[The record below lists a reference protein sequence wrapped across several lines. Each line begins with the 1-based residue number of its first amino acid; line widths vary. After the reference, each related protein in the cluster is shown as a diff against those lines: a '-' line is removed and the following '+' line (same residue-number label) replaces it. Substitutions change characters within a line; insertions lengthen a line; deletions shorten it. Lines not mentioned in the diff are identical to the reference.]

1 MIAYF
6 LNKPLSEDVVLRIAE
21 QCSFNGMMKNESS
34 FSLQTKKYKLSVLRK
49 GVVGDWKNY
58 FTPELN
64 ERFEK
69 EVLAK
74 LKGSGLEF
82 EFETKHKL

>member
-1 MIAYF
+1 MIANF
-6 LNKPLSEDVVLRIAE
+6 LNKPLSDDLISRIAE
-21 QCSFNGMMKNESS
+21 QCTFSGMKKNAASYSIPTKDGESS
-34 FSLQTKKYKLSVLRK
+34 MLRK

-64 ERFEK
+64 EKFEN

-82 EFETKHKL
+82 DFEL

>member
-1 MIAYF
+1 MIANF
-6 LNKPLSEDVVLRIAE
+6 VNKPLSDDLISRIAE
-21 QCSFNGMMKNESS
+21 QCTFSGMKKNAAS
-34 FSLQTKKYKLSVLRK
+34 FSAPTEDRREASLLRK

-64 ERFEK
+64 ERFDN
-69 EVLAK
+69 EVLTK

-82 EFETKHKL
+82 DFEM

>member
-1 MIAYF
+1 MIANF
-6 LNKPLSEDVVLRIAE
+6 VNKPLSECVVHRIAE
-21 QCSFNGMMKNESS
+21 QCSFSGMAKNGSS
-34 FSLQTKKYKLSVLRK
+34 FLLHTKQYKLSLLRK

-58 FTPELN
+58 FTPEMN

-82 EFETKHKL
+82 DFEI

>member
-1 MIAYF
+1 
-6 LNKPLSEDVVLRIAE
+6 
-21 QCSFNGMMKNESS
+21 MKKNAASYSIKSHEGET
-34 FSLQTKKYKLSVLRK
+34 SLLRK

-64 ERFEK
+64 ERFEN

-82 EFETKHKL
+82 DFEM

>member
-1 MIAYF
+1 MIANF
-6 LNKPLSEDVVLRIAE
+6 LNKPLSDDLISRIAE
-21 QCSFNGMMKNESS
+21 QCTFSGMKKNAASYSIPTKDGESS
-34 FSLQTKKYKLSVLRK
+34 MLRK

-64 ERFEK
+64 EKFEN

-82 EFETKHKL
+82 YFEL

>member
-1 MIAYF
+1 MIRNF
-6 LNKPLSEDVVLRIAE
+6 LNKPLSNDFTARIAE
-21 QCSFNGMMKNESS
+21 QCTFNGMKKNAASYSIPTKDGESS
-34 FSLQTKKYKLSVLRK
+34 MLRK

-64 ERFEK
+64 EKFEN

-82 EFETKHKL
+82 DFEL

>member
-1 MIAYF
+1 MIANF
-6 LNKPLSEDVVLRIAE
+6 LNKPLSDDLISRIAK
-21 QCSFNGMMKNESS
+21 QCTFSGMKKNAASYSIPTKDGESS
-34 FSLQTKKYKLSVLRK
+34 MLRK

-64 ERFEK
+64 EKFEN

-82 EFETKHKL
+82 DFEL

>member
-1 MIAYF
+1 MRRIADF
-6 LNKPLSEDVVLRIAE
+6 LQKPLSDEIIDRIAE
-21 QCSFNGMMKNESS
+21 QCTFEGMMRNSRNYTIIDGEDESG
-34 FSLQTKKYKLSVLRK
+34 LVLRK
-49 GVVGDWKNY
+49 GVVGDWKNH
-58 FTPELN
+58 FTPEMN

-82 EFETKHKL
+82 EFEP

>member
-1 MIAYF
+1 MIANF
-6 LNKPLSEDVVLRIAE
+6 LNKPLSDDLISRISE
-21 QCSFNGMMKNESS
+21 QCTFSGMKKNAASYSIPTKDGESS
-34 FSLQTKKYKLSVLRK
+34 MLRK

-64 ERFEK
+64 ERFQN

-82 EFETKHKL
+82 DFEL

>member
-1 MIAYF
+1 
-6 LNKPLSEDVVLRIAE
+6 
-21 QCSFNGMMKNESS
+21 MKKNAASYSIPTKDGESS
-34 FSLQTKKYKLSVLRK
+34 MLRK

-64 ERFEK
+64 DRFEN

-74 LKGSGLEF
+74 LKESGLEF
-82 EFETKHKL
+82 DFEL

>member
-1 MIAYF
+1 MIAEF
-6 LNKPLSEDVVLRIAE
+6 LNRPLSDELINRIAK
-21 QCSFNGMMKNESS
+21 QCTFKGMTKNEAG
-34 FSLQTKKYKLSVLRK
+34 YKLPGEDSSGLLRK

-58 FTPELN
+58 FTPEQD

-69 EVLAK
+69 EVLGK

-82 EFETKHKL
+82 DFEI